1 MLPAQRVT
9 TLFSGF
15 FRPRRSSSRAAAGT
29 APTIAEAET
38 PQAQVQLN
46 KLAHRREGGANA
58 ALSFLPLS
66 PTRLSAILLI
76 PLEERSNMSKQ
87 RILLVDDHEVVRLG
101 LKALLERHP
110 NFEVIGEAGSARE
123 AIELVGTLQ
132 PSVVVM
138 DIRLPGTSG
147 IEACEEIVQRFP
159 ETKVL
164 MLTSYAEDEMLF
176 SAIRAGASGYI
187 LKQIGGEELMRALEA
202 VGRGEALLDPAV
214 TQRVFQE
221 VRKAVKEEEASAFA
235 HLSQQEKH
243 VLLLVSEGKTNREI
257 AKALFLGEGTVRNY
271 VSSILSKLGVNNRA
285 EAAAYA
291 VEHNLKEY
299 IQN

>member
-1 MLPAQRVT
+1 MA
-9 TLFSGF
+9 
-15 FRPRRSSSRAAAGT
+15 
-29 APTIAEAET
+29 
-38 PQAQVQLN
+38 
-46 KLAHRREGGANA
+46 
-58 ALSFLPLS
+58 
-66 PTRLSAILLI
+66 
-76 PLEERSNMSKQ
+76 KQ

-101 LKALLERHP
+101 LKSLLERHP
-110 NFEVIGEAGSARE
+110 QFEVVGEAGSARE
-123 AIELVGTLQ
+123 ALEQVSALK
-132 PSVVVM
+132 PEVVLM

-147 IEACEEIVQRFP
+147 IEACEEIVNKYPGTR
-159 ETKVL
+159 VI

-187 LKQIGGEELMRALEA
+187 LKQIGSSDLVKALEA
-202 VGRGEALLDPAV
+202 VSRGEALLDPAV

-221 VRKAVKEEEASAFA
+221 VRRAVKEEEASAFA

-257 AKALFLGEGTVRNY
+257 AKSLFLGEGTVRNY

-291 VEHNLKEY
+291 VEHSLREY
-299 IQN
+299 ISS

>member
-1 MLPAQRVT
+1 MA
-9 TLFSGF
+9 
-15 FRPRRSSSRAAAGT
+15 
-29 APTIAEAET
+29 
-38 PQAQVQLN
+38 
-46 KLAHRREGGANA
+46 
-58 ALSFLPLS
+58 
-66 PTRLSAILLI
+66 
-76 PLEERSNMSKQ
+76 KQ

-110 NFEVIGEAGSARE
+110 QFDIIGEASSARE
-123 AIELVGTLQ
+123 AIELVANYH
-132 PSVVVM
+132 PDVVVM

-147 IEACEEIVQRFP
+147 IEACEEITSRFP
-159 ETKVL
+159 ETRVL

-176 SAIRAGASGYI
+176 SAIRAGASGYV
-187 LKQIGGEELMRALEA
+187 LKQIGGEELVRALEA
-202 VGRGEALLDPAV
+202 VARGEALLDPAV

-221 VRKAVKEEEASAFA
+221 VRRAVKEEEASAFA

-271 VSSILSKLGVNNRA
+271 VSSILSKLGVSNRA

-291 VEHNLKEY
+291 VEHNLREY
-299 IQN
+299 IST